1 MGCRPARLLYPWNFP
16 GRNAEVGCYFLLQGS
31 SWPRDHTHISCISY
45 VGRWI
50 LYQCTTWEV
59 LQIYVYESPLD
70 SKEVKPINPKVNQP
84 WIFIGKTGAEAPILW
99 PPYLKSWLIG
109 KDSDAGKDW
118 RQEEKGTTEDEM
130 PGWHHWLDGH
140 ESGWTPGDDDGQGN
154 LVCCDSWGCK
164 ELDMT
169 EVTYCQMY
177 DLERSQRRYLCY
189 KTKGL
194 WWSLIRK

>member
-84 WIFIGKTGAEAPILW
+84 WIFIGRTDDEAPILW
-99 PPYLKSWLIG
+99 PPERTESFEKTMMLG
-109 KDSDAGKDW
+109 KIECGK
-118 RQEEKGTTEDEM
+118 RR
-130 PGWHHWLDGH
+130 GWQRMRWLDGTTDSMDKSLSKLR
-140 ESGWTPGDDDGQGN
+140 E
-154 LVCCDSWGCK
+154 LVMDKGSLGCCSPWGGK

-169 EVTYCQMY
+169 EQLNWNCHPFQ
-177 DLERSQRRYLCY
+177 
-189 KTKGL
+189 
-194 WWSLIRK
+194 